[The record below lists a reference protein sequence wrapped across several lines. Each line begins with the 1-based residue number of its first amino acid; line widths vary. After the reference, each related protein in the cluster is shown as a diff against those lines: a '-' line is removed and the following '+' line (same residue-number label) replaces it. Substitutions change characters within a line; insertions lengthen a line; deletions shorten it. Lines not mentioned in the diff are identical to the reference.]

1 MREKQK
7 RFVSNLNNDL
17 NKLYNHYA
25 MNMGGSGVRLSNE
38 GRSCTSSTS
47 LGVGSGSGTRSSG
60 KVEKDVVKDFH
71 SF

>member
-1 MREKQK
+1 VRGKQK

-25 MNMGGSGVRLSNE
+25 MNVGGSGARLSNE

-47 LGVGSGSGTRSSG
+47 LGVGSGTRTSG
-60 KVEKDVVKDFH
+60 KAEKDVVKDFH
-71 SF
+71 LF